1 MAKVGSEDRRLTL
14 DLVALYDI
22 TREYAVE
29 LEYELGEL
37 EDAATDDETRRRYN
51 ERRRAV
57 RAARRNLPLGT
68 DLAARTGL
76 IAAQDVWS
84 AELDTLRTR

>member
-1 MAKVGSEDRRLTL
+1 MTKVGSEDRRLTL

-22 TREYAVE
+22 TREFAVE

-37 EDAATDDETRRRYN
+37 EDIAADDKTRHEYG
-51 ERRRAV
+51 ERRRTV

-68 DLAARTGL
+68 DRAAREGL
-76 IAAQDVWS
+76 IAAQDAWI
-84 AELDTLRTR
+84 AELESLRAR

>member
-1 MAKVGSEDRRLTL
+1 MEMDGSEDRRRTI

-22 TREYAVE
+22 TREFAVE

-37 EDAATDDETRRRYN
+37 EDAATDDTTRDEYGS
-51 ERRRAV
+51 RRRAV

-68 DLAARTGL
+68 DRAARKGL
-76 IAAQDVWS
+76 IAAQDAWI
-84 AELDTLRTR
+84 AELASLRAR

>member
-1 MAKVGSEDRRLTL
+1 MAEAGTGDRRLTL

-37 EDAATDDETRRRYN
+37 EDAATDEESRQRYS
-51 ERRRAV
+51 ERRREV
-57 RAARRNLPLGT
+57 RVARRNLPLGM
-68 DLAARTGL
+68 DLAARKEL
-76 IAAQDVWS
+76 IAAQDAWR
-84 AELDTLRTR
+84 ADLKTLRAR